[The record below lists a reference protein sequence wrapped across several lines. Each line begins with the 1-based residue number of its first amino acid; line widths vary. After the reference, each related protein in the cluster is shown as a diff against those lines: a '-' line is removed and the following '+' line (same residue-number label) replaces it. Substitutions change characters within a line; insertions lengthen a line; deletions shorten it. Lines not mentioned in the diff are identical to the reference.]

1 MLMAQKYFYKF
12 FLLVFFWTLS
22 SNAQEGKIQPRTQQA
37 AVIEGLNVYPNP
49 VTNGKVYIATKNDT
63 NKEIIIFDLLGK
75 MVMQATINGRELNVS
90 SLSPGIYIIKINEIN
105 ATATR
110 KLIIR

>member
-22 SNAQEGKIQPRTQQA
+22 SNAQDSKIQPKTQQTA
-37 AVIEGLNVYPNP
+37 IIDGLNVYPNP
-49 VTNGKVYIATKNDT
+49 VTNGKVYIATRNDG
-63 NKEIIIFDLLGK
+63 NKEVIIFDLLGK
-75 MVMQATINGRELNVS
+75 MVTQAAINGRELNVS
-90 SLSPGIYIIKINEIN
+90 SLSPGIYIIKINEMN

>member
-1 MLMAQKYFYKF
+1 MAQKYFYKF

-22 SNAQEGKIQPRTQQA
+22 SNAQDSKIQPKTQQTA
-37 AVIEGLNVYPNP
+37 IIDGLNVYPNP
-49 VTNGKVYIATKNDT
+49 VTNGKVYIATKNDG
-63 NKEIIIFDLLGK
+63 NKEVIIFDLLGK
-75 MVMQATINGRELNVS
+75 MVTQAAINGRELNVS
-90 SLSPGIYIIKINEIN
+90 SLSPGIYIIKINEMN